1 LDYHSC
7 GMRLRTSTIGEF
19 PVLTLEDPSS
29 GASLSV
35 LPTRGATVH
44 ELVLPDPDGVACSLL
59 QPMRTHI
66 EILRH
71 RWAKGAQ
78 LAPWPNRIQGASY
91 EFQGQTYNPVK
102 NFRPQGGHAIHG
114 LVMFE
119 TAKLS
124 AKSPENGTFE
134 LSLSSKGWQGY
145 PFPVKMTFRFGLDPR
160 KGFRMETEIEN
171 IGRGPCPV
179 GHGWHPYFRLGDSI
193 KPNLLHLPDGKRL
206 PMTARAV
213 PDGTRVKWDA
223 FAKPTAI
230 GEDFLDACVELSTK
244 SGKAVTRLVD
254 LDRKL
259 SLAVWQETGPGKYG
273 YLQVFTHPRRHCLA
287 IEPMTCAPDA
297 FHNGMGLVVLKPGE
311 SLKAACGVAL
321 SKA

>member
-1 LDYHSC
+1 
-7 GMRLRTSTIGEF
+7 MRLRNSSIGEF
-19 PVLTLEDPSS
+19 PVLTLEDPTT

-44 ELVLPDPDGVACSLL
+44 ELVLPGPDGVTHSVM
-59 QPMRTHI
+59 QPMRTNI

-119 TAKLS
+119 TAKLA

-145 PFPVKMTFRFGLDPR
+145 PFPVKMTFRFSLDA
-160 KGFRMETEIEN
+160 KDGFRMETEIEN
-171 IGRGPCPV
+171 VGRGPCPV

-193 KPNLLHLPDGKRL
+193 KPNLLQLPDGKRL

-213 PDGTRVKWDA
+213 P
-223 FAKPTAI
+223 
-230 GEDFLDACVELSTK
+230 
-244 SGKAVTRLVD
+244 RLIDVD
-254 LDRKL
+254 QKL
-259 SLAVWQETGPGKYG
+259 SLDVWQETGVGKYG
-273 YLQVFTHPRRHCLA
+273 YAQVFTHPRRHCLA
-287 IEPMTCAPDA
+287 IEPMTCAPNA
-297 FHNGMGLVVLKPGE
+297 FQNGMGLVVLKPGE
-311 SLKAACGVAL
+311 SLKAACGVKL
-321 SKA
+321 SKASI